1 MDFER
6 VAGIHAADSARA
18 TAIKLDTSA
27 ARPGLISMLVLTP
40 GG

>member
-6 VAGIHAADSARA
+6 VAGIHTADSARA
-18 TAIKLDTSA
+18 TAIKLDISA
-27 ARPGLISMLVLTP
+27 ARLNLIAVLILAP